1 MPIKKKSQESSLLA
15 RSIKMEGVDLINTL
29 RYTSFYELEVQTF
42 QLRLRPHFTTI
53 DLKIKD

>member
-15 RSIKMEGVDLINTL
+15 RSNQMEGVDLINTL
-29 RYTSFYELEVQTF
+29 RYTSFYELEVQII